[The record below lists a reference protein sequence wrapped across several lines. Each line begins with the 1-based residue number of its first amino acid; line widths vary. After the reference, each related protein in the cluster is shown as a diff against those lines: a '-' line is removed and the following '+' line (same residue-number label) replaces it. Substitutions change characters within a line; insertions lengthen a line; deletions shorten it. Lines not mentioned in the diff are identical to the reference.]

1 VNYQWQQPC
10 WLAKRKAGL
19 QTLVDFNEFQGYERL
34 LRARVTAQSQGA
46 KRKRTEVPMTV
57 QAIPQG
63 FHSLTPGLTCK
74 DAAKAIEVYK
84 KAFGATERSRFAGPD
99 GRIMH
104 AELQIGDSMI
114 FLADEFPGMSAA
126 PTQGAPPSQAVY
138 MYVPNVDATY
148 DQAVAAG
155 CQGAMPV
162 SDMFWGDRF
171 GKVIDPFGHHW
182 NLATHTEDVA
192 PAEMERRGKEW
203 MAKMASMAKSAGQS

>member
-1 VNYQWQQPC
+1 MEV
-10 WLAKRKAGL
+10 
-19 QTLVDFNEFQGYERL
+19 VM
-34 LRARVTAQSQGA
+34 TA
-46 KRKRTEVPMTV
+46 

-84 KAFGATERSRFAGPD
+84 KAFGATERSRMAGPD

-104 AELQIGDSMI
+104 AELQIGDSML

-126 PTQGAPPSQAVY
+126 PVQGAAPSQSVY
-138 MYVPNVDATY
+138 LYVPDVDATY
-148 DQAVAAG
+148 DKALAAG

-192 PAEMERRGKEW
+192 PAEMERRAKEW
-203 MAKMASMAKSAGQS
+203 MANMATMSRSAGQS

>member
-1 VNYQWQQPC
+1 
-10 WLAKRKAGL
+10 
-19 QTLVDFNEFQGYERL
+19 
-34 LRARVTAQSQGA
+34 
-46 KRKRTEVPMTV
+46 MTV

-74 DAAKAIEVYK
+74 DAAKAIELYK
-84 KAFGATERSRFAGPD
+84 KAFGATERSRFAGP
-99 GRIMH
+99 
-104 AELQIGDSMI
+104 
-114 FLADEFPGMSAA
+114 DEFPGMSAA

-203 MAKMASMAKSAGQS
+203 MAKMASMSKSAGQS

>member
-1 VNYQWQQPC
+1 
-10 WLAKRKAGL
+10 
-19 QTLVDFNEFQGYERL
+19 
-34 LRARVTAQSQGA
+34 
-46 KRKRTEVPMTV
+46 MTV

-99 GRIMH
+99 GKIMH

-203 MAKMASMAKSAGQS
+203 MAKMASMSKSAGQS

>member
-1 VNYQWQQPC
+1 
-10 WLAKRKAGL
+10 
-19 QTLVDFNEFQGYERL
+19 
-34 LRARVTAQSQGA
+34 
-46 KRKRTEVPMTV
+46 MTV

-99 GRIMH
+99 GKIMH

-126 PTQGAPPSQAVY
+126 PMQGAPPSQAVY
-138 MYVPNVDATY
+138 LYVPNVDATY
-148 DQAVAAG
+148 DQALAAG

-203 MAKMASMAKSAGQS
+203 MAKMASMSKSAGQS

>member
-1 VNYQWQQPC
+1 MKGIYAP
-10 WLAKRKAGL
+10 
-19 QTLVDFNEFQGYERL
+19 D
-34 LRARVTAQSQGA
+34 VTAQSQGA
-46 KRKRTEVPMTV
+46 KTKRTEVPMTV

-114 FLADEFPGMSAA
+114 FLADEFPGMSVAPAQGAA
-126 PTQGAPPSQAVY
+126 PSQSVY
-138 MYVPNVDATY
+138 LYVPNVDATY

-155 CQGAMPV
+155 CLGAMPV

>member
-1 VNYQWQQPC
+1 
-10 WLAKRKAGL
+10 
-19 QTLVDFNEFQGYERL
+19 
-34 LRARVTAQSQGA
+34 
-46 KRKRTEVPMTV
+46 MTV

-99 GRIMH
+99 GKIMH

-114 FLADEFPGMSAA
+114 FLADESPGMSAA

-182 NLATHTEDVA
+182 NLAMDGQDGQHVEVRWA
-192 PAEMERRGKEW
+192 KLGPRRKSGWEPLKPSGSHISTSVRSCGLQGTCGPCAKLLLSGKGWPINGIEP
-203 MAKMASMAKSAGQS
+203 S